1 MEEIKNPLQIESIN
15 EDYLF
20 KIIVVGDCGV
30 GKSNILSKYSKNI
43 FNKSSQITMGVELI
57 TKYYKYENKII
68 KVNIWDTA
76 GQEKFTSLIP
86 TYYKNAKGAF
96 LVYDITRKD
105 TFNHIENWL
114 RELTS
119 INSDKISIILI
130 GNKSDLYGEQRD
142 IIVQEGEKF
151 SQDIDA
157 HFITC
162 SAKNADNMD
171 NLERF
176 ILTEARRF
184 IDEEEKYL
192 NSIKNDNNSDNN
204 NKSNEN
210 KNFSINKENTNN
222 NKDIKKGK
230 CCK

>member
-1 MEEIKNPLQIESIN
+1 MSSLN

-130 GNKSDLYGEQRD
+130 GNKSDLSLLRKVSKHEAELKANKYN
-142 IIVQEGEKF
+142 IKF
-151 SQDIDA
+151 YE
-157 HFITC
+157 T
-162 SAKNADNMD
+162 SALD
-171 NLERF
+171 
-176 ILTEARRF
+176 
-184 IDEEEKYL
+184 
-192 NSIKNDNNSDNN
+192 S
-204 NKSNEN
+204 SN
-210 KNFSINKENTNN
+210 INTAFEDLI
-222 NKDIKKGK
+222 KDIYNKTKNNYYK
-230 CCK
+230 E

>member
-130 GNKSDLYGEQRD
+130 GNKSDLSLLRKVSKHEAELKANKYNIKFYETSALDSSNINTAFEDLIKD
-142 IIVQEGEKF
+142 IYNKTKNNYYKEGG
-151 SQDIDA
+151 
-157 HFITC
+157 
-162 SAKNADNMD
+162 
-171 NLERF
+171 
-176 ILTEARRF
+176 
-184 IDEEEKYL
+184 
-192 NSIKNDNNSDNN
+192 IKNFRGFNLS
-204 NKSNEN
+204 KQSTQQ
-210 KNFSINKENTNN
+210 KEDDYSYCGCNL
-222 NKDIKKGK
+222 
-230 CCK
+230 